1 MQQLMKRRRMV
12 NDMGSIVLGLQNEI
26 SSSNCDVVN
35 VLRKAHL
42 IASKLKLTDFDRWIQ
57 YELNGYPDQ
66 ESCPEYRKIRGIL
79 KALQSYYGWTPILIQ
94 DNKAEKMICEKKLV
108 NSISEIISFCKSSK
122 NVLLLEFSGEQLALL
137 NKMIDSLLPMRCA
150 LHVPTTAVKDI
161 EEKVKNTILE
171 WTLKLEAEG
180 IVGENMTFSEE
191 EKVCA
196 ANIPQTVNNY
206 YGNTSVINSPSD
218 NVQIVSGSENAV
230 SFSYGKVKDMITE
243 VEKSI
248 SESDLSK
255 DDMETAAE
263 LLDDIKSK
271 IKEEKKPHILKS
283 ALVGLK
289 DFLINTGANVAAGLI
304 QANMQGLF

>member
-1 MQQLMKRRRMV
+1 
-12 NDMGSIVLGLQNEI
+12 MGSIVLELQNEI
-26 SSSNCDVVN
+26 VSSNCDVVG
-35 VLRKAHL
+35 VLRRAHL
-42 IASKLKLTDFDRWIQ
+42 IASKLKLTDFDKWIQ

-66 ESCPEYRKIRGIL
+66 ESCPEYRKIRGSL
-79 KALQSYYGWTPILIQ
+79 KAFNPYNGWIPTLIQ
-94 DNKAEKMICEKKLV
+94 DNEFEKMICERKLA
-108 NSISEIISFCKSSK
+108 NSISEIISLCESSK
-122 NVLLLEFSGEQLALL
+122 NGLISEFSGEDLALF
-137 NKMIDSLLPMRCA
+137 NKMFDSLLPMKYA
-150 LHVPTTAVKDI
+150 LHIPTTAVKDI

-180 IVGENMTFSEE
+180 IVGENMTFSEK
-191 EKVCA
+191 EKDIA
-196 ANIPQTVNNY
+196 INIPQTVNNY

-218 NVQIVSGSENAV
+218 NVQIVSGSENTV
-230 SFSYGKVKDMITE
+230 SFSYSKVKDIITE

-255 DDMETAAE
+255 GNMETAVE

-271 IKEEKKPHILKS
+271 IEEETEPHILKS

-304 QANMQGLF
+304 QAKMQGLF